1 MSALIAVAQFIFDVI
16 LEALRLVRRL
26 ENGAQALPALH
37 RYAISEP
44 LT

>member
-1 MSALIAVAQFIFDVI
+1 MHAMRHLNR

-26 ENGAQALPALH
+26 ESGAQALPALH